1 MSSLLKKLNYK
12 AQDRILVLGS
22 PAEFEPFLSEF
33 QEYLKIDLSPSP
45 KIKYDF
51 IITFSVM
58 KKDLETALKKTS
70 GAASEDCLYW
80 FAYPKKTSKK
90 YKSDLTRDE
99 GWQKLGDLGYE
110 GVRMIAIDD
119 DWSAMRFKKADKI
132 KTMKR
137 NEKLAMSSAGKK
149 RTRQG

>member
-12 AQDRILVLGS
+12 TQDRILVLS
-22 PAEFEPFLSEF
+22 PPPEFEIFLSEF
-33 QEYLKIDLSPSP
+33 QAVMKLDREPSS

-51 IITFSVM
+51 IIAFSIM
-58 KKDLETALKKTS
+58 KKDLENILKKTS
-70 GAASEDCLYW
+70 KAASDECLYW

-90 YKSDLTRDE
+90 YNSDITRDS

-110 GVRMIAIDD
+110 AVRMIAIDE

-149 RTRQG
+149 KIKLG

>member
-1 MSSLLKKLNYK
+1 MSGLLKKLNYK
-12 AQDRILVLGS
+12 TQDRILVLS
-22 PAEFEPFLSEF
+22 PPPEFEIFLSEF
-33 QEYLKIDLSPSP
+33 QNFLKLDREPVS

-58 KKDLETALKKTS
+58 KKNLEDILKKTS
-70 GAASEDCLYW
+70 RAASDECLYW

-90 YKSDLTRDE
+90 YKSDITRDS
-99 GWQKLGDLGYE
+99 GWQKVGDLGYE
-110 GVRMIAIDD
+110 AVRMIAIDE

-137 NEKLAMSSAGKK
+137 NEKLVLSSVGKK
-149 RTRQG
+149 KIKQG